1 MGAGKVLGA
10 MLGLMVGLLI
20 GGPWAI
26 VLALIAGVAAG
37 HSFDEQHAAPQ
48 DFPELFTD
56 FPATFEAPRADPD
69 APSPGEFPAVQ
80 GPEEDPLDRDLVALF
95 VDVARADGE
104 VRREEVSEVRRYFEE
119 VLHADSHT
127 VQAVRRHLKDFL
139 RHPASV
145 DAPGA
150 LAACLE
156 ALPSGE
162 RLRLLDA
169 LYELALADGPLQRS
183 EREALQRVAEGL
195 DVPDDKARAVAE
207 QHLGDA
213 TAHYECLGLTPEAS
227 DAEVKSAYRKLAA
240 THHPDKAS
248 HLGPRAAE
256 QAARRFQEVRDA
268 YEEIRRLRGL

>member
-1 MGAGKVLGA
+1 L
-10 MLGLMVGLLI
+10 
-20 GGPWAI
+20 
-26 VLALIAGVAAG
+26 
-37 HSFDEQHAAPQ
+37 
-48 DFPELFTD
+48 T
-56 FPATFEAPRADPD
+56 
-69 APSPGEFPAVQ
+69 PGEFPAVQ
-80 GPEEDPLDRDLVALF
+80 DPEEDPLDRDLVALF
-95 VDVARADGE
+95 MDVARADGE
-104 VRREEVSEVRRYFEE
+104 VRREEVREVRRYFEE
-119 VLHADSHT
+119 VLHADAHT
-127 VQAVRRHLKDFL
+127 VQAVRRYLKDFL
-139 RHPASV
+139 RRPTSL

-150 LAACLE
+150 LASCLE

-183 EREALQRVAEGL
+183 EREALQRAAEGL
-195 DVPDDKARAVAE
+195 DVPDDKAQALAE

-213 TAHYECLGLTPEAS
+213 TAHFERLGLTPDAS